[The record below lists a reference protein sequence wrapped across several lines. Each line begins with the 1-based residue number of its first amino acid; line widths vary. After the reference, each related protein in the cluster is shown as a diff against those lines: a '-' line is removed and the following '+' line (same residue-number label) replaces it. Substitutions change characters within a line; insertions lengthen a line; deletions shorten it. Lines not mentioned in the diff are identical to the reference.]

1 VRRSVDVPRRYL
13 KLAAVVLASG
23 IAAAACGSLK
33 MGAAAIV
40 GDQRISAASLNAE
53 VDNLSAGYQRYK
65 GKIQLSYSE
74 SQLPQQVLMWI
85 VRFRVGEQAA
95 ARYHISVTSADADKA
110 LNDAVSQ
117 ITQGAKGVP
126 WDEVAVSLGLPPDM
140 RSALGQWVASQN
152 ALLTRLNGGKPT
164 TIFETVP
171 PAVASR
177 DNLSVCRAAKSMGI
191 QINPQYGAIDYNSLS
206 IVSAPSTLSRPA
218 VSPAPSPSA
227 SKPLLTPPC

>member
-1 VRRSVDVPRRYL
+1 VPRSYL

-23 IAAAACGSLK
+23 IAAAACGTVK

-40 GDQRISAASLNAE
+40 GNQRISAATLNGE
-53 VDNLSAGYQRYK
+53 VANLSAGYQRYQ
-65 GKIQLSYSE
+65 GKIQLGYSQ
-74 SQLPQQVLMWI
+74 SQLPQQVLTWT

-95 ARYHISVTSADADKA
+95 ARYGITVTPAQAGKA
-110 LNDAVSQ
+110 LNDAVAQ

-140 RSALGQWVASQN
+140 RSELGHWVASQN
-152 ALLTRLNGGKPT
+152 ALLTHLNGGKPT

-171 PAVASR
+171 AAVASR

-191 QINPQYGAIDYNSLS
+191 QINPQYGALDYNSLV
-206 IVSAPSTLSRPA
+206 IVDAPSTLSKAA